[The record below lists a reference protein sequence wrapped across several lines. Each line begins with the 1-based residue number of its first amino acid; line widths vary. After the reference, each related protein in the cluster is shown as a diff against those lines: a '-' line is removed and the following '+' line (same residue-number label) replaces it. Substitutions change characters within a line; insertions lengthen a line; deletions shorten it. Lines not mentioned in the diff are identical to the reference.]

1 MDILACLGYDS
12 TLSGVPWASMSL
24 QSNGVLSALNM
35 IAHSEYYPLD
45 REFLASVA
53 FPFSRDALRFY
64 QCWMTRRADGS
75 WVNTKDQSHEC
86 NPRGG
91 PVTEQSKEEQCYQN
105 NSVVAN
111 GFIRRVAAALPVMA
125 AKLGEPIDP
134 QWAEIR
140 DKMDPLPTATLDTDS
155 GEGEGEAD
163 GDGSS
168 SSVFTMAGKYT
179 GVKCGAPVAKLSSGN
194 CGTRS
199 KSCVAC
205 GPQSKNAMDVA
216 TWHIFPGEA
225 TNLASPAGL
234 LATSIASLRN
244 DQPWLQGNSFC
255 SVFSQAAR
263 VGMPVGEWLPALQGI
278 IAKQSM
284 ANGIVSQNGGGVEV
298 AGALQAIA
306 DMMLQSVTPL
316 LRSGGPSSSAV
327 AGNAGNTSASDFFA
341 LFPIAGLNHTDMSF
355 HRLRAKGGFVVSA
368 RYSKATQQLDGVVTV
383 HAEAGGAC
391 RIQLPPAGHY
401 ATVTVTEQATGKA
414 VPVIRSSHGSSSS
427 SSRTVAVEFSTHA
440 GRDYVLTAAA

>member
-155 GEGEGEAD
+155 EEGEGEGE
-163 GDGSS
+163 GSS
-168 SSVFTMAGKYT
+168 VR
-179 GVKCGAPVAKLSSGN
+179 
-194 CGTRS
+194 TR
-199 KSCVAC
+199 C
-205 GPQSKNAMDVA
+205 
-216 TWHIFPGEA
+216 
-225 TNLASPAGL
+225 
-234 LATSIASLRN
+234 R
-244 DQPWLQGNSFC
+244 
-255 SVFSQAAR
+255 
-263 VGMPVGEWLPALQGI
+263 
-278 IAKQSM
+278 
-284 ANGIVSQNGGGVEV
+284 
-298 AGALQAIA
+298 
-306 DMMLQSVTPL
+306 
-316 LRSGGPSSSAV
+316 SAV
-327 AGNAGNTSASDFFA
+327 AASAPS
-341 LFPIAGLNHTDMSF
+341 G
-355 HRLRAKGGFVVSA
+355 SA
-368 RYSKATQQLDGVVTV
+368 
-383 HAEAGGAC
+383 
-391 RIQLPPAGHY
+391 
-401 ATVTVTEQATGKA
+401 
-414 VPVIRSSHGSSSS
+414 GSSAMGHE
-427 SSRTVAVEFSTHA
+427 SSRLSPASRPTPCGSAH
-440 GRDYVLTAAA
+440 